1 MVPARQNTGL
11 QIIFSIFL
19 GLMVAAF
26 IGVGVYTFYPPPE
39 TKYEDQLQELY
50 RDQEDLQSFKDP
62 AKLTAAE
69 RAQLREVQD
78 KIRALEDKHEA
89 EREIWGRN
97 TSIILI
103 AFATLVMSI
112 SLIRADQLPV
122 ISNGLLLGG
131 VFTMIYGVGW
141 IIATGTSY
149 ARFAVMTV
157 ALVIT
162 LALGYVRFV
171 RVKQAKA
178 EGAEGMPVVAGGAAV
193 AGAAAAG
200 AVTAEQA
207 NQLSVRIE
215 ALERRMDAAA
225 NALGE
230 GRKQHGHEVE

>member
-1 MVPARQNTGL
+1 MTSPRQNTGL

-39 TKYEDQLQELY
+39 TKYQEQLQDLY
-50 RDQEDLQSFKDP
+50 RQQEDIERFKDST
-62 AKLTAAE
+62 KLTAAE
-69 RAQLREVQD
+69 RAQLRETQD
-78 KIRALEDKHEA
+78 KIRALEDKQSA

-97 TSIILI
+97 TSIVLI
-103 AFATLVMSI
+103 TFATIVMSI
-112 SLIRADQLPV
+112 SLIRAEQLPV

-149 ARFAVMTV
+149 ARFAVMTI

-162 LALGYVRFV
+162 LVLGWVRFV
-171 RVKQAKA
+171 RVKQGQGGAGA
-178 EGAEGMPVVAGGAAV
+178 QAAIAGAPAASVSGAEASAIVA
-193 AGAAAAG
+193 
-200 AVTAEQA
+200 
-207 NQLSVRIE
+207 RID

-225 NALGE
+225 SALTE
-230 GRKQHGHEVE
+230 GSRASQRHES

>member
-1 MVPARQNTGL
+1 MTSPRQNIGL

-39 TKYEDQLQELY
+39 TKYQDRLEDLY
-50 RDQEDLQSFKDP
+50 RQQEDLQSFKDTT
-62 AKLTAAE
+62 KLTTAE
-69 RAQLREVQD
+69 RAQLRELQD
-78 KIRALEDKHEA
+78 KTRALEKKQAA

-103 AFATLVMSI
+103 TFATIVMSI
-112 SLIRADQLPV
+112 SLIRAEQLPV

-149 ARFAVMTV
+149 ARFAVMTI
-157 ALVIT
+157 ALAIT

-171 RVKQAKA
+171 RVKQAQA
-178 EGAEGMPVVAGGAAV
+178 GAGVAAV
-193 AGAAAAG
+193 ATAGTAAAG
-200 AVTAEQA
+200 TARAAVPGADASALTAR
-207 NQLSVRIE
+207 VE

-225 NALGE
+225 SALGE
-230 GRKQHGHEVE
+230 GSRAKHGGEQ